1 MKQVIVP
8 LQTDNKRAV
17 LFHTGRRA
25 VVAPRDLTPNI
36 ITTAVSLLQPGC
48 LRLLHVGYTSKI
60 NRTCGLST

>member
-25 VVAPRDLTPNI
+25 V
-36 ITTAVSLLQPGC
+36 ITTENAAEKSPEARDVAGNALVFIPIL
-48 LRLLHVGYTSKI
+48 
-60 NRTCGLST
+60 